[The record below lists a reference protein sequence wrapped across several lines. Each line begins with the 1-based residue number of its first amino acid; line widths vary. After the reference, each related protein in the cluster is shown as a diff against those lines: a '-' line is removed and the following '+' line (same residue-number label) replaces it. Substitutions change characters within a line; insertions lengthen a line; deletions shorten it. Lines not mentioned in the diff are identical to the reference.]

1 MGQPVLAADT
11 LRDHGGYLYGLVG
24 WENGFACGLRCEY
37 ASGSEPSYLGAGAF
51 GREADAFR
59 TDRLRISPLMQ
70 YQLSQTSR
78 MRLQYNYDDSDD
90 SSDRVHSFWLGF
102 EILLGRQPPSRTG
115 RDGLSGCS
123 CEAFSSTSK
132 ASSS

>member
-1 MGQPVLAADT
+1 
-11 LRDHGGYLYGLVG
+11 
-24 WENGFACGLRCEY
+24 
-37 ASGSEPSYLGAGAF
+37 
-51 GREADAFR
+51 
-59 TDRLRISPLMQ
+59 MQ

-123 CEAFSSTSK
+123 CR
-132 ASSS
+132 